1 MRVNRVERANKDGCE
16 REERMRVS
24 GVEVMIVGEK
34 RKRGKEEKR
43 PCKVRNGYD
52 DGGYEWK

>member
-24 GVEVMIVGEK
+24 GVEAMIVGEK
-34 RKRGKEEKR
+34 R
-43 PCKVRNGYD
+43 PCEVRNGYD